1 MQQIAILSGLTEWA
15 TSDALSALQRR
26 DLVIVEQDDWR
37 IVRPLF
43 KRWLQI
49 DGRQVTSRNE
59 ESDEDQSGT
68 RIAD

>member
-26 DLVIVEQDDWR
+26 DLVIVEQGDWR